1 MLRRYLIWASLSMT
15 STMWRSISC
24 RLFAY
29 SSSVISFRSKR
40 RLRSLSSL
48 TSSSLRVSSS
58 LNRFRIALASA
69 AMTDPH
75 DIPASPQINV
85 AGSADGKARSSSD
98 SKRINDKEAQ
108 GITVGMASSGLATTW
123 VVFTVEGLGAFSGK
137 LLRFLAPRTVDAIVR
152 NLPLNGRVTQMPG
165 SCYFQ
170 VGLRLGVEK
179 ARRRFNRG
187 EIAYWPLADAICL
200 FYREVTLYTPANPIG
215 SVEHRLEIA
224 EEAKSGQRINVVT
237 QRLPGIS

>member
-1 MLRRYLIWASLSMT
+1 
-15 STMWRSISC
+15 
-24 RLFAY
+24 
-29 SSSVISFRSKR
+29 
-40 RLRSLSSL
+40 
-48 TSSSLRVSSS
+48 
-58 LNRFRIALASA
+58 
-69 AMTDPH
+69 
-75 DIPASPQINV
+75 
-85 AGSADGKARSSSD
+85 
-98 SKRINDKEAQ
+98 
-108 GITVGMASSGLATTW
+108 
-123 VVFTVEGLGAFSGK
+123 
-137 LLRFLAPRTVDAIVR
+137 
-152 NLPLNGRVTQMPG
+152 LNGRVTQMPG